1 MRIVEQPFARQEVP
15 HHHNGGCDELA
26 DIGAD
31 QIFRTLRHV
40 RIMVHAIRG
49 NPNNGIVHEQAD
61 QRANHEDDNLHPTSH
76 VIAMLEHQFHAGDI
90 VENQGNNERDGC
102 GEHVV
107 HVEYADEK
115 IQNAPV
121 DNEGDHA
128 NEAKFHKLFN
138 QFSHNEYLTRA
149 RRPPWRPS
157 RQSPKFL
164 TQPPRLS
171 RLTPRLEMNA
181 KADSNN
187 SRRASCQS
195 STPMFP
201 CPPPPNSERR

>member
-1 MRIVEQPFARQEVP
+1 MRIVEQPFACQEVP
-15 HHHNGGCDELA
+15 HHHHGGGDELA
-26 DIGAD
+26 DVGAD
-31 QIFRTLRHV
+31 QVFGALRHV
-40 RIMVHAIRG
+40 GIMVHAIRG
-49 NPNNGIVHEQAD
+49 DPDNGVVHEQAD
-61 QRANHEDDNLHPTSH
+61 QRANHENEDFHPAGH
-76 VIAMLEHQFHAGDI
+76 VVTVLEHQFHAGNV

-107 HVEYADEK
+107 HAEYADEK

-149 RRPPWRPS
+149 RRPPWQPF

-164 TQPPRLS
+164 TQPPRLRRS
-171 RLTPRLEMNA
+171 TPRLEVNR
-181 KADSNN
+181 KG
-187 SRRASCQS
+187 
-195 STPMFP
+195 
-201 CPPPPNSERR
+201 